1 MLVLSLCSGI
11 MTNHNHGGIALLES
25 LAADSTY
32 LIRILLSAVCG
43 ALIGLE
49 RERRFKNAGIRTHII
64 VSMSSALM
72 MIVSKYGFFDVLM
85 YDSISVDASRIA
97 AGVVTAIGFLGGGV
111 IYIKK
116 ENTIGLTTAAG
127 LWATVGIGIALGAGM
142 IYIGIATTL
151 LILFF
156 QTLLHVMRFRVLTQ
170 ASAAITVNLTTSGLS
185 VDDIAQFCKSQKMSQ
200 RGIRLTKDS
209 DGNIIY
215 NSYVVFPRKMD
226 IHRILDV
233 IKDSPILNAIDISMS
248 VHV

>member
-156 QTLLHVMRFRVLTQ
+156 QTF
-170 ASAAITVNLTTSGLS
+170 

-233 IKDSPILNAIDISMS
+233 MKDSPILNAIDISMS

>member
-1 MLVLSLCSGI
+1 MVCLCYNDK
-11 MTNHNHGGIALLES
+11 TYYGGIILLES

-32 LIRILLSAVCG
+32 LLRILLSAVCG

-72 MIVSKYGFFDVLM
+72 MIISKYGFFDVLM
-85 YDSISVDASRIA
+85 YDGISVDASRIA

-142 IYIGIATTL
+142 IYIGVATTL

-156 QTLLHVMRFRVLTQ
+156 QTLLHIMRFRVITQ
-170 ASAAITVNLTTSGLS
+170 ASAAITVNLTKSGLS
-185 VDDIAQFCKSQKMSQ
+185 IDDISSFCRSQKISQ
-200 RGIRLTKDS
+200 RGIRLTKDP

-215 NSYVVFPRKMD
+215 SSYAVFPRKMD
-226 IHRILDV
+226 VDSILTLM
-233 IKDSPILNAIDISMS
+233 KESPILNSIDISMS

>member
-1 MLVLSLCSGI
+1 

-116 ENTIGLTTAAG
+116 ENTNEKFKEI
-127 LWATVGIGIALGAGM
+127 IENIN
-142 IYIGIATTL
+142 YIFTI
-151 LILFF
+151 
-156 QTLLHVMRFRVLTQ
+156 
-170 ASAAITVNLTTSGLS
+170 
-185 VDDIAQFCKSQKMSQ
+185 
-200 RGIRLTKDS
+200 
-209 DGNIIY
+209 
-215 NSYVVFPRKMD
+215 YVVFKY
-226 IHRILDV
+226 
-233 IKDSPILNAIDISMS
+233 K
-248 VHV
+248 

>member
-1 MLVLSLCSGI
+1 M
-11 MTNHNHGGIALLES
+11 LES

-32 LIRILLSAVCG
+32 LLRILLSAVCG

-72 MIVSKYGFFDVLM
+72 MIISKYGFFDVLM
-85 YDSISVDASRIA
+85 YDGISVDASRIA

-142 IYIGIATTL
+142 IYIGVATTL
-151 LILFF
+151 LLLFV
-156 QTLLHVMRFRVLTQ
+156 QTLLHIMRFRVITQ
-170 ASAAITVNLTTSGLS
+170 ASAAITVNLTKSGLS
-185 VDDIAQFCKSQKMSQ
+185 IDDISSFCRSQKISQ
-200 RGIRLTKDS
+200 RGIRLTKDP

-215 NSYVVFPRKMD
+215 SSYAVFPRKMD
-226 IHRILDV
+226 VDSILTLM
-233 IKDSPILNAIDISMS
+233 KESPILNSIDISMS

>member
-1 MLVLSLCSGI
+1 MLDFLSL
-11 MTNHNHGGIALLES
+11 
-25 LAADSTY
+25 DFTY
-32 LIRILLSAVCG
+32 LLRILLSAVCG

-72 MIVSKYGFFDVLM
+72 MIVSKYGFFDVIV

-111 IYIKK
+111 IYFKK
-116 ENTIGLTTAAG
+116 ENTVGLTTAAG

-151 LILFF
+151 LIIFF
-156 QTLLHVMRFRVLTQ
+156 QTLLHVLRFNVVAQ
-170 ASAAITVNLTTSGLS
+170 AYATITVNLSQSG
-185 VDDIAQFCKSQKMSQ
+185 VTIDDISGFCKSNNISQ

-209 DGNIIY
+209 DGSIIY
-215 NSYVVFPRKMD
+215 SSYAVFPRKMD
-226 IHRILDV
+226 IHKIVDV
-233 IKDSPILNAIDISMS
+233 MKESPILNAIEISMN
-248 VHV
+248 VHI